1 MFCAGCQ
8 GPAEELKCLL
18 QGGETSHTPSRS
30 PRGRKGMVLTA
41 MQRRTAGDG
50 GAGDGGMRVME
61 MWAMESHRL
70 TVLAELSGHAGRAAA
85 GAGGRVAGAAVLAAA
100 AQAAVL
106 PEGAGRAGWGE
117 RGRRGQRPRAAP
129 QRGPEGS
136 SPASLTLVAEDAGPA
151 RRAVAAGA
159 LRGAG
164 AAVLAVLAGQAAV
177 GAKRALQADCNE
189 RSRG

>member
-1 MFCAGCQ
+1 
-8 GPAEELKCLL
+8 
-18 QGGETSHTPSRS
+18 
-30 PRGRKGMVLTA
+30 

-50 GAGDGGMRVME
+50 DAGAGDE
-61 MWAMESHRL
+61 MQAVESHGL

-100 AQAAVL
+100 AQAAVP

-117 RGRRGQRPRAAP
+117 RGRRGQRPPRST
-129 QRGPEGS
+129 RGGDARGS

-151 RRAVAAGA
+151 RGAVAAGP
-159 LRGAG
+159 LRVAG
-164 AAVLAVLAGQAAV
+164 AAVPAVLARQAAV
-177 GAKRALQADCNE
+177 GAERALQADCNE